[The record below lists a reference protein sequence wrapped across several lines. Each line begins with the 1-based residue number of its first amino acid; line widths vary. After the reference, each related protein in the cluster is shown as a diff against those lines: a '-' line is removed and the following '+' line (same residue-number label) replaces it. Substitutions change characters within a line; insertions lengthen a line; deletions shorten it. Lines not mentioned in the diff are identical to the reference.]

1 MEEWKNYLGRA
12 FGEAIFESETMG
24 NVLEQL
30 TSQFVSERTIE
41 LNVLFYVLF
50 NIWALRNRGSVEK
63 DFEPVFGP
71 MMEKVL
77 EMYLKGDEFAET
89 WNELDHDYGDDEE
102 NLQMIDEDSDVWE
115 IAEENESSG
124 ATARHRHWN
133 ADFEDD
139 ANNESDQNA
148 EIKMVANEEEDDD
161 STNTSFNA
169 SNGISHFLH
178 GTSLIELEES
188 QSPQATP
195 INDNL
200 ENLPATSHPSLRD
213 SDLGPRIL
221 YPIILW
227 THIEVLVRDGTI
239 WRARER
245 VYYEAEPVN

>member
-1 MEEWKNYLGRA
+1 MEEWKKYLGRA
-12 FGEAIFESETMG
+12 LGEAIFESERMG

-30 TSQFVSERTIE
+30 RSQLDSERTIE
-41 LNVLFYVLF
+41 PDVLFYVLF

-77 EMYLKGDEFAET
+77 EMYLKGNEFAGI
-89 WNELDHDYGDDEE
+89 WNENDHDYGDEE
-102 NLQMIDEDSDVWE
+102 GNLQMIDEDPDVWE
-115 IAEENESSG
+115 IAEENESG
-124 ATARHRHWN
+124 GITARYRRSN
-133 ADFEDD
+133 AGFEDG

-148 EIKMVANEEEDDD
+148 EINMVANEEENDG

-169 SNGISHFLH
+169 SNGISHFRH

-188 QSPQATP
+188 QSPAATP